1 MMNTSMEGGS
11 DDGESTEYETDEEE
25 ETINDQGMSRSLV
38 NRRHEDDDFGLP
50 SDDEE
55 GEDDEESDNLNSTGK
70 FTSIGN
76 SSSSNNIGNKGIVV
90 SNRYERG
97 NSGSNRPT
105 PTTTNQKPSSAQG
118 KVVPNQ
124 HYDEVFETND
134 DEVHSIP
141 SPEHTPRDPRM
152 QVGAPNTIPS
162 SGIAVTTKSEVPNN
176 RMQHE
181 SEEEEEDEE
190 EEEEEEEE
198 VEDDEEEEE
207 HYSASINNTKQQQQ
221 RSQHASYNANESNV
235 LLSKMNVSNELKE
248 LFTYINRYKPHE
260 IELDTKLKPFIPD
273 YMASVGELDPFLK
286 VKRPDLKEDE
296 LDDLGLKVID
306 EPNPVQSDPTVVT
319 LDLTYQMKGDMSTTN
334 IASSTAHSESV
345 LSSGISMKKP
355 ETIIKS
361 VESGN
366 DKLILKWI
374 NDIREL
380 HKKKPPPTV
389 QYSKVNVDFTQL
401 IQAWPDA
408 FEEELA
414 KTDLPGAD
422 LDVDLDEYIKIVCSI
437 LDVPVYEGHLI
448 ESLHVLFTLYLEFKT
463 NQHIQSQMM

>member
-1 MMNTSMEGGS
+1 MNTSMEGGS

-25 ETINDQGMSRSLV
+25 TIHDQGMTRSLV
-38 NRRHEDDDFGLP
+38 NRRQEDDDFGLP

-55 GEDDEESDNLNSTGK
+55 GEEESDNLNSTGK

-76 SSSSNNIGNKGIVV
+76 SSSSSNKGIVV

-97 NSGSNRPT
+97 NSGTNRT
-105 PTTTNQKPSSAQG
+105 SSGSTNQKPSSAQG

-124 HYDEVFETND
+124 HYDEVFETNE

-141 SPEHTPRDPRM
+141 SPEHTPRDPRL
-152 QVGAPNTIPS
+152 QIGASNPNAIPS
-162 SGIAVTTKSEVPNN
+162 SGIAVSTKSEPPNK
-176 RMQHE
+176 RMQQE
-181 SEEEEEDEE
+181 SDEEEEEEEDEEEDVDEEEDEE
-190 EEEEEEEE
+190 EEEE
-198 VEDDEEEEE
+198 D
-207 HYSASINNTKQQQQ
+207 HYSSNITNARSQQP
-221 RSQHASYNANESNV
+221 RSQHSSYNANESNL
-235 LLSKMNVSNELKE
+235 LLSKMNISNELKE

-286 VKRPDLKEDE
+286 IKRPDLKEDE

-306 EPNPVQSDPTVVT
+306 EPNPIQSDPTVVT
-319 LDLTYQMKGDMSTTN
+319 LDLTYQMKGDMTAAN
-334 IASSTAHSESV
+334 ITSNTHSESV
-345 LSSGISMKKP
+345 LLSGISMKKP

-366 DKLILKWI
+366 DKLIQKWI

-414 KTDLPGAD
+414 RTDLPGAD
-422 LDVDLDEYIKIVCSI
+422 LDVDLDEYIKIICSL
-437 LDVPVYEGHLI
+437 LDIPVYEGHLI